1 MKLPHQGP
9 GRKQHY
15 WNLAANNNE
24 LSNGVLAAMNGTPTV
39 RLTTSAS
46 PYITL
51 EMVHQ
56 QAENRLVLHI
66 LNYDHA
72 RNPELQD
79 LAFEATLPASRKLR
93 SVRALSPD
101 QLGADRQLEWNG
113 NNRIGFRVPTL
124 KVYTVV
130 VFELM

>member
-1 MKLPHQGP
+1 MPVVEVLGHVLRDHSFVGF
-9 GRKQHY
+9 KQVQIARAH
-15 WNLAANNNE
+15 
-24 LSNGVLAAMNGTPTV
+24 LAAMNGAPAV
-39 RLTTSAS
+39 RLTSPTS

-56 QAENRLVLHI
+56 QAGNRMVLHI

-79 LAFEATLPASRKLR
+79 LAFEATLPATWKVRN
-93 SVRALSPD
+93 VRALSPD
-101 QLGADRQLEWNG
+101 QPGADRPLEWSGGNG
-113 NNRIGFRVPTL
+113 IAFRVPTL

-130 VFELM
+130 IIELI